1 MISLKTGLLYS
12 ELYTRHVTGPN
23 HPERPERIRYAYES
37 LKREGV
43 LESFVRCEPA
53 PADPAWIEDV
63 HSPAYVGHVR
73 SSCLNGSRVLD
84 SLDTEICHDSYEV
97 ARLAAGGVLSLVDG
111 VMDGRFTNAF
121 AMIRPPGHHAEKEIA
136 LGFCL
141 FNHVAIA
148 ARYIQKKYGFEKVLI
163 VDWDVHHGNGTQNL
177 FYEDGSVFYFSVH
190 QYPFYPGTGS
200 WDERGKGGGLGAT
213 LNVPLQAGCGDA
225 EYGEIFERVFYR
237 EAVAFDPDFVLISCG
252 FDAHQNDP
260 LGHMNV
266 TRAGYRR
273 MTEAVKAVAERC
285 AGNRIISL
293 LEGGY
298 NLEALAES
306 CREHLEA
313 LSDPEV
319 RFNGRSP
326 R

>member
-1 MISLKTGLLYS
+1 MIPLRTGLLYS
-12 ELYTRHVTGPN
+12 EHYTRHLTGPN
-23 HPERPERIRYAYES
+23 HPERPERVRFVYEH

-43 LESFVRCEPA
+43 LESFVRCEPL
-53 PADPAWIEDV
+53 PADPEWIENV

-73 SSCLNGSRVLD
+73 ASCLSGSRVLD
-84 SLDTEICHDSYEV
+84 SLDTEICPESFEV

-111 VMDGRFTNAF
+111 VMEGRFSNAF

-141 FNHVAIA
+141 FNNASIA
-148 ARYIQKKYGFEKVLI
+148 ARYIQKKYGLEKVLI

-190 QYPFYPGTGS
+190 QFPFYPGTGA
-200 WDERGKGGGLGAT
+200 WDERGKGDGRGAT
-213 LNVPLQAGCGDA
+213 LNVPLAAGCGDA
-225 EYGEIFERVFYR
+225 EYSEIFEKIFYR
-237 EAVAFDPDFVLISCG
+237 EAVAFAPDFILISCG

-266 TRAGYRR
+266 TRKGYRR
-273 MTEAVKAVAERC
+273 MTEAVKAVADKC

-298 NLEALAES
+298 NLQALAES

-319 RFNGRSP
+319 RFKGIL
-326 R
+326 